1 MKVSSIG
8 MKGDKEQ
15 FINNCCCLDLET
27 TVNGEIFAIGAEWQG
42 SRFVAKSPFK
52 TTEKLNELDTFARD
66 VTYLLGHNLLQH
78 DLPVCS
84 AISTNYDFLTKPVID
99 TLVLSPLAF
108 PENPY
113 HRLVK
118 NYKLVKDSLN
128 DPLADALLAKQ
139 LFQDQWQALQE
150 QGRDILSFYHYAF
163 AGNTKW
169 TGLQKALLAMGGE
182 VIHSDEALDIF
193 KQKIQTKTC
202 IVAQKEVVKAILIDP
217 EKRVALAYCL
227 AWLRVAGGNSVLPP
241 WVRQQFEDVAPIL
254 RQLRDIPCTDIHCSY
269 CLETHHPVKQLQ
281 QFFGFYA
288 FRKEPATEDG
298 ESLQQQIVQAAMSD
312 TPMFAILPT
321 GGGKSLCYQLPALV
335 RYQRRGVLT
344 IVISPLQALMKDQVD
359 NLRNKTGAPNTAAL
373 YGMLTAPE
381 RGEVLKAIQMGDVA
395 VLYVSPEQL
404 RNRSFQHAIEHREI
418 GCWVFDEAHCLSK
431 WGHDFRPDYLYAA
444 RFIKEFAD
452 KQKALLPPVQC
463 FTATAKQ
470 DVRDEIIDYFRANLA
485 QELIVFEGGVER
497 DNLEFEVQTVTSNDK
512 FPRINQ
518 LLQERLGD
526 CGSAIIYCA
535 KQKQTETVAEYLEQQ
550 DWQVEAF
557 HAGKDA
563 AEKKHIQEN
572 FITGVTRV
580 ITATNAFGMGI
591 DKEDVRLVIHA
602 DIPGSLENYLQEA
615 GRAGRDQQ
623 QAECILLFDEN
634 DIDTQFKLSAASQI
648 SQRDISQILRGLR
661 KTKKDQQGNVVL
673 TTGELLMDDN
683 VDASFDNED
692 YSADT
697 KVKTAVSWLEKSGF
711 IQRNENRTQVFQG
724 RPMVKNMEEA
734 TQKIAS
740 LGLSRRQQQRWSAII
755 EDLFNA
761 KSDEGFSADE
771 LAQHNAFILDE
782 KEQAN
787 SKQKKMTAS
796 QLVIRTLHDMTEAGL
811 IQKQLLLTAFV
822 RYKVANS
829 SKSMLVK
836 VCELERAVIKVLQEQ
851 APDAEQNQWQQL
863 SLRLINQNL
872 LDQGYQQSNPE
883 ILRLLL
889 SSLSKDGQ
897 GLAGKKGSLTIR
909 HKGLDQYTV
918 KLNRNWKGLEKTAQI
933 RQAVAHIVLQAIL
946 HRIPETTAP
955 SSDVLVEF
963 AAEDLLNELKHDL
976 VTWSELKD
984 HLAAVERA
992 LNFLHEQK
1000 VITLQKGLAV
1010 FRQAMTIQV
1019 LPDAKGRRYSKG
1031 DYEPLSQ
1038 HYSERIFQVHVIN
1051 EYAKR
1056 GLEKIGQALA
1066 LVVAYFSMDKA
1077 EFVKRYFADR
1087 KEVIE
1092 RATSQQSFQ
1101 RIVADLQ
1108 NPQQEALVASHE
1120 HENLLI
1126 LAGPGSGK
1134 TRVVVHRCAYL
1145 LRVKQV
1151 PPRSILVLCFN
1162 RNAVT
1167 ELRQRLLNLVGEDA
1181 KQMVIQ
1187 TYHGL
1192 SLRLTGHA
1200 MTTSLT
1206 QQDNRERHFSE
1217 IIKEATQLLQG
1228 EKSMLGIESD
1238 EIRDRLLA
1246 GFRYILVD
1254 EYQDIDEDQYQL
1266 ISAIAGRTLDEE
1278 SKLTLLAVG
1287 DDDQNIYQFRGAN
1300 IRFIRKFKEDYQA
1313 QVVYLV
1319 ENYRSSANIIAA
1331 SNQLIANNLDR
1342 MKQDHPI
1349 RINQGRK
1356 NLQPGGRWQKLD
1368 TLAKGR
1374 VQKIIVNNE
1383 LFQAQAVAEE
1393 LLRLKQLDSL
1403 LEWSQCVILSREW
1416 QYLDSMRAVL
1426 EAMKIPLSI
1435 LLPTDRQPPPYRIR
1449 ENVDLLNAIK
1459 QCNKSVGT
1467 AAEWLH
1473 YLEEKYTDVKNNPW
1487 LEQLKKI
1494 LKDWQKDTGN
1504 AEVNQYQTLE
1514 FLYET
1519 LAEQRREHRLGE
1531 GVFLCTVHSVKG
1543 MEFSHVF
1550 ILDGGWKVPIN
1561 EEQRRLYY
1569 VAMTRAKETL
1579 SLLQRQDQKNPLI
1592 NEISGDEVLQRTVHR
1607 QIQEQKLSHDRYKIL
1622 GLQDFD
1628 LSYAG
1633 RFGAANPIH
1642 QQLSRIEVGTQLTMD
1657 KLNGDL
1663 VLKHG
1668 QVIVAKLSKK
1678 AHQQWLP
1685 NMNKI
1690 KSITV
1695 LAMIKRYRNDNE
1707 EEFQRHCQVEQWEL
1721 PFVEVCYTN

>member
-1 MKVSSIG
+1 MKISSIG
-8 MKGDKEQ
+8 MNRDQQQ

-27 TVNGEIFAIGAEWQG
+27 TVNGEIFAVGAELKG
-42 SRFVAKSPFK
+42 NSFIAKAPFK
-52 TTEKLNELDTFARD
+52 VRDILGKLD
-66 VTYLLGHNLLQH
+66 VFTKNGAYLLGHNLLQH
-78 DLPVCS
+78 DLPVCR
-84 AISTNYDFLTKPVID
+84 AISANHDFLNKPVVD
-99 TLVLSPLAF
+99 TLFLSPLAF

-118 NYKLVKDSLN
+118 NYKLVQDGLN

-139 LFQDQWQALQE
+139 LFLDQWQALQN
-150 QGRDILSFYHYAF
+150 QDRDILSFYYYAF
-163 AGNTKW
+163 SGNSKFS
-169 TGLQKALLAMGGE
+169 GLRKALLAMGGE
-182 VIHSDEALDIF
+182 VVKTNEALGKF
-193 KQKIQTKTC
+193 KHQIKTKVCNVALEKVTESIQS
-202 IVAQKEVVKAILIDP
+202 DP
-217 EKRVALAYCL
+217 EKRIASAYCL
-227 AWLRVAGGNSVLPP
+227 SWLRVAGGNSVLPP
-241 WVRQQFEDVAPIL
+241 WVRLQFEDVAPIL
-254 RQLRDIPCTDIHCSY
+254 RQLRDIPCTDNNCGY
-269 CLETHHPVKQLQ
+269 CRETHNSVEQLK
-281 QFFGFYA
+281 QFFGFKS
-288 FRKEPATEDG
+288 FRKDPATDDG
-298 ESLQQQIVQAAMSD
+298 KSLQQQMVQAAMSD

-344 IVISPLQALMKDQVD
+344 IIISPLQALMKDQVD

-381 RGEVLKAIQMGDVA
+381 RGEVLKAIQMGDIA
-395 VLYVSPEQL
+395 VLYISPEQL
-404 RNRSFQHAIEHREI
+404 RNRSFQQAIEYREI

-444 RFIKEFAD
+444 RFIEEFAE

-470 DVRDEIIDYFRANLA
+470 NVRDEIIDYFRANLA
-485 QELIVFEGGVER
+485 QELVIFEGGMER
-497 DNLEFEVQTVTSNDK
+497 NNLQFEVQTVTVNDK
-512 FPRINQ
+512 LSRINQ
-518 LLQERLGD
+518 LLKERLGD
-526 CGSAIIYCA
+526 TGSAIIYCA
-535 KQKQTETVAEYLEQQ
+535 KQKQTEFVAEYLEQL

-557 HAGKDA
+557 HAGKDI

-572 FITGVTRV
+572 FITGVTRI

-648 SQRDISQILRGLR
+648 SQRDITQILKGLR
-661 KTKKDQQGNVVL
+661 KSRTDKQGNVVL

-734 TQKIAS
+734 QQKITS
-740 LGLSRRQQQRWSAII
+740 LGLSKRQQQRWSAII
-755 EDLFNA
+755 KDLFNA

-771 LAQHNAFILDE
+771 LAQHNVFLLDE
-782 KEQAN
+782 QEKADKN
-787 SKQKKMTAS
+787 LKHRTAS
-796 QLVIRTLHDMTEAGL
+796 QLVIRTLHDMAEAGI

-822 RYKVANS
+822 RYKVANA
-829 SKSMLVK
+829 SKSVLNK
-836 VCELERAVIKVLQEQ
+836 VCELEKGFIQILQEQ
-851 APDAEQNQWQQL
+851 APDAQQNQWQQL
-863 SLRLINQNL
+863 SLRLINQYL
-872 LDQGYQQSNPE
+872 LDQGYEQSNPE

-889 SSLSKDGQ
+889 SSLSRDGQ
-897 GLAGKKGSLTIR
+897 GLAGKIGSLTIR
-909 HKGLDQYTV
+909 HKGLDQYKV
-918 KLNRNWKGLEKTAQI
+918 KLNRNWKSLERTAQI
-933 RQAVAHIVLQAIL
+933 RQTVAQIVLQAIIN
-946 HRIPETTAP
+946 RIPERTAP
-955 SSDVLVEF
+955 SADVLVEF
-963 AAEDLLNELKHDL
+963 AEEDLLKQLKRDL
-976 VTWSELKD
+976 VIWSELKD
-984 HLAAVERA
+984 PLAATERA

-1019 LPDAKGRRYSKG
+1019 LPDAKGRRYTKG

-1038 HYSERIFQVHVIN
+1038 HYGERIFQVHVIN
-1051 EYAKR
+1051 EYAR
-1056 GLEKIGQALA
+1056 QGLEKIGQALT

-1101 RIVADLQ
+1101 RIVTDLQ
-1108 NPQQEALVASHE
+1108 NPQQEALVACHE
-1120 HENLLI
+1120 NENLLI

-1145 LRVKQV
+1145 IRVKQV
-1151 PPRSILVLCFN
+1151 PPRNILVLCFN

-1167 ELRQRLLNLVGEDA
+1167 ELRRRLLNLIGDDA

-1200 MTTSLT
+1200 MTVALN
-1206 QQDNRERHFSE
+1206 QQVNRERHFSE
-1217 IIKEATQLLQG
+1217 IIQQAIQLLQG
-1228 EKSMLGIESD
+1228 EKSLLGIESD

-1266 ISAIAGRTLDEE
+1266 VSAIAGRTLDEE

-1300 IRFIRKFKEDYQA
+1300 IGFIREFKEDYHA
-1313 QVVYLV
+1313 RVAYLV

-1331 SNQLIANNLDR
+1331 SNQLITHNLDR
-1342 MKQDHPI
+1342 MKQHHPI

-1356 NLQPGGRWQKLD
+1356 NLPPGGRWHKLD

-1374 VQKIIVNNE
+1374 VQKIIVENE
-1383 LFQAQAVAEE
+1383 LVQAQAVVEE
-1393 LLRLKQLDSL
+1393 ILRLKQLDSQ
-1403 LEWSQCVILSREW
+1403 LEWTQCVILAREW
-1416 QYLDSMRAVL
+1416 QILDSLKAVL
-1426 EAMKIPLSI
+1426 EANQIPLS
-1435 LLPTDRQPPPYRIR
+1435 LALPADRQPPPYRIR
-1449 ENVDLLNAIK
+1449 ENVDLLGAIK
-1459 QCNKSVGT
+1459 RCQRPAGT
-1467 AAEWLH
+1467 AEEWLN
-1473 YLEEKYTDVKNNPW
+1473 YLDEKYQGSNHNPW
-1487 LEQLKKI
+1487 VEQLKKM
-1494 LKDWQKDTGN
+1494 LRDWKKDTGN
-1504 AEVNQYQTLE
+1504 AEVNQFQTLE

-1519 LAEQRREHRLGE
+1519 LSEQRREHRLGD

-1550 ILDGGWKVPIN
+1550 ILDGGWKIPAN
-1561 EEQRRLYY
+1561 EEQTRLYY

-1579 SLLQRQDQKNPLI
+1579 CLMQRQDQKNPLL
-1592 NEISGDEVLQRTVHR
+1592 NEISGNEILQRQVHTNLPELLLIHDRFEVL
-1607 QIQEQKLSHDRYKIL
+1607 
-1622 GLQDFD
+1622 GLRDFD

-1633 RFGAANPIH
+1633 RLGASHPIH
-1642 QQLSRIEVGTQLTMD
+1642 QQLSAMEAGTE
-1657 KLNGDL
+1657 LNMEKVNNHL
-1663 VLKHG
+1663 VLKYRH
-1668 QVIVAKLSKK
+1668 VTVARLSKT
-1678 AHQQWLP
+1678 ANQQWLTKI
-1685 NMNKI
+1685 NQI
-1690 KSITV
+1690 KSIKV
-1695 LAMIKRYRNDNE
+1695 LAMIKRYRDDNGKE
-1707 EEFQRHCQVEQWEL
+1707 YQIHCLVDQWEL
-1721 PFVEVCYTN
+1721 PFVEIRYTV